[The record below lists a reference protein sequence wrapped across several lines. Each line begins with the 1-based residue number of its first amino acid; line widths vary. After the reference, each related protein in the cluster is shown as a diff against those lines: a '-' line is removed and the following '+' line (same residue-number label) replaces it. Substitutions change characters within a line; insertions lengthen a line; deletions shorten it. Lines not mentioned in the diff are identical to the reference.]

1 MVERDGLSMSSWGR
15 HKAVSFGEV
24 CPFIRL
30 FGAEKQ
36 LGDLGC

>member
-1 MVERDGLSMSSWGR
+1 MVERDGLPMSSWGR
-15 HKAVSFGEV
+15 HRPVSFWV